1 MSSNETNAPL
11 EDISTALRAVT
22 KLQND
27 AEKSEEL
34 TLEML
39 ASAIKLA
46 ALPTHD
52 EEKLTPATID
62 DALKLAAKSSSEQKH
77 ENLTPESLAI

>member
-27 AEKSEEL
+27 A
-34 TLEML
+34 
-39 ASAIKLA
+39 
-46 ALPTHD
+46 
-52 EEKLTPATID
+52 
-62 DALKLAAKSSSEQKH
+62 
-77 ENLTPESLAI
+77 